1 MQAELNL
8 IHAFGKNVNYLKVI
22 VDETIDQM
30 KVFEEKDCDIS
41 EHEVKLEKLDQ
52 RVAIL
57 AAQIERELEKMR
69 KPYSI

>member
-8 IHAFGKNVNYLKVI
+8 IQAFGKNVTYLKMI

-30 KVFEEKDCDIS
+30 KEFEEKDCDIS
-41 EHEVKLEKLDQ
+41 EHEVKLDRLDK
-52 RVAIL
+52 RVAVL

>member
-8 IHAFGKNVNYLKVI
+8 IHAFGKNVNYLKLI
-22 VDETIDQM
+22 IDETIDQM
-30 KVFEEKDCDIS
+30 REFEEKDCDIS
-41 EHEVKLEKLDQ
+41 EHEVKLERLDK

-57 AAQIERELEKMR
+57 AAQLEHELEKIR